1 MQLKKSYICCF
12 GRLNLICFLIKY
24 SDLGICFMKKIIFL
38 FCFVYVL
45 NTSAQDL
52 PEIDDRLLFR
62 FTQSQLDDLA
72 SVNPNQIKYLN
83 FYLNNSHYF
92 QDANFIPNQK
102 LQDYQ
107 DVFQHLS
114 LPPDYQLKEPI
125 NKDNF
130 NILMFNLPFFE
141 NNNTAYLFG
150 ESNLLLVL
158 RSKKVINEMFNEN
171 QY

>member
-12 GRLNLICFLIKY
+12 GWLNLICFLIKY
-24 SDLGICFMKKIIFL
+24 SDLGICFMKKILFL
-38 FCFVYVL
+38 FCLVNVL

-52 PEIDDRLLFR
+52 LEIDDRLLFR

-83 FYLNNSHYF
+83 FCLNNSYYF
-92 QDANFIPNQK
+92 QDANFIPDQK

-107 DVFQHLS
+107 DVFKHLS
-114 LPPDYQLKEPI
+114 LPQDYQLEQPI

-130 NILMFNLPFFE
+130 NILMFDVPFFE
-141 NNNTAYLFG
+141 NKSTAYLFG

-158 RSKKVINEMFNEN
+158 RSKKVINEMFNQN